1 MKRFLVYSAA
11 VPSEPLLPL
20 GDMQAGLIRFSFCRL
35 KSKDIL
41 IILVKGHIK
50 RHTGQKTQNMS
61 DFGNKNLHFL
71 TTVQ

>member
-35 KSKDIL
+35 KRTKL
-41 IILVKGHIK
+41 ILVKGHITIIDWK
-50 RHTGQKTQNMS
+50 NMS
-61 DFGNKNLHFL
+61 FHCSL
-71 TTVQ
+71 